1 MEIKIVLRSRRLRL
15 KFQIDSMRFYYNC
28 YLCGEKGGSRNKNAK
43 IDEPE
48 QRRSEIFEDTIQDL
62 LCKLGIKP
70 VDINILSLYDQ
81 TYQNQA
87 WCRQKLGTFL
97 ENRRI
102 Q

>member
-48 QRRSEIFEDTIQDL
+48 QRRSEIFVDTIQDL
-62 LCKLGIKP
+62 LCKLGIKS
-70 VDINILSLYDQ
+70 VDINIFHYTIRPNLS
-81 TYQNQA
+81 T
-87 WCRQKLGTFL
+87 
-97 ENRRI
+97 RI
-102 Q
+102 RHGADKNWAHF